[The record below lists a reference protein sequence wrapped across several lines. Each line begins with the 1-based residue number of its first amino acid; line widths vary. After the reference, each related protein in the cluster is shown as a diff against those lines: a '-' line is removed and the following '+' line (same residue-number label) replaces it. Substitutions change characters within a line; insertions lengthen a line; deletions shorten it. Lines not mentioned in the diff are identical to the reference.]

1 MAEYNLEIYIPYMG
15 CPCTSPGG
23 QQDRETEDFQKSLL
37 DLKARYRDRVSYMIY
52 ALNLH
57 LGQFKTRPLLSRI
70 LQEQGKNGLPVIFI
84 NDQPAF
90 QGRFPGL
97 NELENYLSNLD
108 RTGE

>member
-37 DLKARYRDRVSYMIY
+37 DLKARYRDRVSYMFY